1 MKEKYIGKKFNVR
14 YLFFFIVLSFILNII
29 WENLQAP
36 LYAGFTSFY
45 DHFPMCLAG
54 AITDVFISLAA
65 LLFMVLIKRTSPLKF
80 NKSDFIILAA
90 LGFIIAVA
98 IEKNALL
105 AGKWSYSGA
114 MPLIPYL
121 NVGFAPI
128 LQMVFLLPLTFYLAQ
143 KLFWKAPRG

>member
-1 MKEKYIGKKFNVR
+1 MKWIR
-14 YLFFFIVLSFILNII
+14 YLFFFTAVSFILHIV

-45 DHFPMCLAG
+45 DHFSACLAG
-54 AITDVFISLAA
+54 AIGDVFISLAA
-65 LLFMVLIKRTSPLKF
+65 LLFMILVKRALPLKF
-80 NKSDFIILAA
+80 NKNDFMVLAG
-90 LGFIIAVA
+90 LGLIIAVA

-121 NVGFAPI
+121 NVGLAPI
-128 LQMVFLLPLTFYLAQ
+128 LQMIFLLPLSFYLAQ
-143 KLFWKAPRG
+143 KLSGIKLY